1 MVDPFSFQ
9 KGLKLTVEELGPRIC
24 LQPLRLTA
32 QGLTDVSKGPNQAIP
47 GLVLQGHDPSVLGQH
62 VNDRDQVPIP
72 ISLTPTKLHVDQ
84 VRLPLVVNILDKN
97 SARPEPTH
105 HRPVARCKST
115 ATSTSGASSPAQCL
129 ASGPRT
135 PVWRTPHIR
144 PPNQD
149 RNRVLKACHFPR
161 RFSSPPSVVSAACS
175 LMVIVPP
182 QHAI

>member
-1 MVDPFSFQ
+1 MLKVPPHLLLQHSVKPFGDLGFGLIIGDEMVDPFSFQ

-62 VNDRDQVPIP
+62 VNDCDQVPIP
-72 ISLTPTKLHVDQ
+72 IILTPTKLHVDQ

-105 HRPVARCKST
+105 HRPVARS
-115 ATSTSGASSPAQCL
+115 
-129 ASGPRT
+129 
-135 PVWRTPHIR
+135 
-144 PPNQD
+144 
-149 RNRVLKACHFPR
+149 
-161 RFSSPPSVVSAACS
+161 
-175 LMVIVPP
+175 
-182 QHAI
+182 